1 MTKTSAARAAHSHN
15 SRHFDFIVIG
25 AGLSGLAVARR
36 LSMENARVL
45 LLEGQD
51 NTGGTHR
58 PVENLGRQMHNGLR
72 LLPDS
77 PESREALE
85 FLSHLIPG
93 NFEIATVEASAL
105 TYDGGQL
112 KPFVGFGDHPPAF
125 LHQIAGYLTEHR
137 LVTQPAAWDWPA
149 LLTENAAYEIMT
161 KSYVTRFNVKDGN
174 VESVTVNGQK
184 EYTAD
189 QYIFAGS
196 TSLLK
201 TLIPQEEWST
211 KLKAKFSKL
220 KFWTQVGLDL
230 HHDKEFFAGDNVL
243 LLDGTTKDDLGPCLG
258 ITHTH
263 DDVTVSQ
270 WMSFL
275 EDDEAEDS
283 EILGQALKKIRRQ
296 IKRAFPEALENLK
309 FERICVFP
317 SMSATLP
324 APGFLPEFANLH
336 YANGQLN
343 PHQGLV
349 GSLQQARA
357 VLAQLGF
364 HEAPTSKPEAV
375 TSEAA
380 DEFPAPEASP

>member
-1 MTKTSAARAAHSHN
+1 MTKTSAADK
-15 SRHFDFIVIG
+15 RHYDFIVIG

-36 LSMENARVL
+36 LSLENARVL

-72 LLPDS
+72 LLPDN
-77 PESREALE
+77 PETREALD
-85 FLSHLIPG
+85 FLAGIVPG
-93 NFEIATVEASAL
+93 DFELAQVDSAAL
-105 TYDGGQL
+105 NYDNGNL

-137 LVTQPAAWDWPA
+137 LLTKPAAWDWPA
-149 LLTENAAYEIMT
+149 LLTENADFEIMT
-161 KSYVTRFNVKDGN
+161 KSYVTRFNVKEGQ

-201 TLIPQEEWST
+201 TLIPQDEWTT

-230 HHDKEFFAGDNVL
+230 HHEKEFFAGSNVL

-263 DDVTVSQ
+263 DGVTVSQ

-296 IKRAFPEALENLK
+296 IKRAFPEALENLQ

-324 APGFLPEFANLH
+324 SPGFLPEFANLH

-343 PHQGLV
+343 AHQGLV
-349 GSLQQARA
+349 GSLQQARH
-357 VLAQLGF
+357 VLMQLGF
-364 HEAPTSKPEAV
+364 GAAPSRKPERA
-375 TSEAA
+375 EAA
-380 DEFPAPEASP
+380 PVAETPQPEATL

>member
-1 MTKTSAARAAHSHN
+1 MTKTSAANA
-15 SRHFDFIVIG
+15 RHFDFIVIG

-36 LSMENARVL
+36 LSLENARVL

-72 LLPDS
+72 LLPDM
-77 PESREALE
+77 PETREALA
-85 FLSHLIPG
+85 FLADLVPG
-93 NFEIATVEASAL
+93 DFEIAQTEAAAL
-105 TYDGGQL
+105 TYDNGSL

-137 LVTQPAAWDWPA
+137 LITQPAAWDWPA
-149 LLTENAAYEIMT
+149 RLTENAAYDILT
-161 KSYVTRFNVKDGN
+161 RSYVTRFNVKDGR

-189 QYIFAGS
+189 QYVFAGS

-201 TLIPQEEWST
+201 TLIPAEEWTT

-230 HHDKEFFAGDNVL
+230 HHEKEFFAGSNVL

-258 ITHTH
+258 IAHTH
-263 DDVTVSQ
+263 DGVTVSQ

-296 IKRAFPEALENLK
+296 IKRAFPEALENLR

-343 PHQGLV
+343 PHQGLT
-349 GSLQQARA
+349 GSLQQARQ

-364 HEAPTSKPEAV
+364 QQPPARKPEA
-375 TSEAA
+375 AA
-380 DEFPAPEASP
+380 APERADAPAETSL